1 MVEAGL
7 GGRYDATNVIPS
19 RVQVLTGV
27 GLEHTRWLGPTV
39 RDIAEEK
46 LAVVRDHGTLV
57 VGELD
62 AEARA
67 VAERVAAE
75 RHARLVEAGDRRP
88 GDGRAGRL
96 PAAQLRRGRG
106 GGRGLPRARARPRG
120 AWPPPLRRP
129 ACPGGWSR
137 WRRPRSP

>member
-1 MVEAGL
+1 MLSGPAAVYHELARRRVDVAVIEAGL

-46 LAVVRDHGTLV
+46 LAVVRDHATLV

-62 AEARA
+62 PDARA
-67 VAERVAAE
+67 LAERVAAE
-75 RHARLVEAGDRRP
+75 RHATLVEAGDQAPALAALGSFQRP
-88 GDGRAGRL
+88 NFY
-96 PAAQLRRGRG
+96 G
-106 GGRGLPRARARPRG
+106 GHASSSV
-120 AWPPPLRRP
+120 
-129 ACPGGWSR
+129 GG
-137 WRRPRSP
+137 